1 LIKTFGEINDIVVIL
16 NIVLD
21 FPKTAAFKPMPFCDI
36 MMNMTQERPLIDET
50 RSLTMS
56 LWEHINELRKRLF
69 WALIAF
75 IVACVATFNLA
86 PTFIN
91 ILAVPVGGIDKLL
104 SIEVTENLGVFM
116 RVSLLSGFILSLPVL
131 LYELMAFIS
140 PGLTDTERRWT
151 LIFIPFATVM
161 FIVGVAFTFFVMLP
175 AAIPF
180 LIDFLGIKT
189 TPRLSNYIEF
199 VTSLMFWVGVSFEM
213 PIVVFLLAKLKLV
226 SARML
231 ARSWRYAIVIIAIA
245 AAVITPTSDPINMML
260 LMAPLFGLYFLSIAM
275 AAIARR

>member
-1 LIKTFGEINDIVVIL
+1 
-16 NIVLD
+16 
-21 FPKTAAFKPMPFCDI
+21 
-36 MMNMTQERPLIDET
+36 MMGMTQDPPLTEET
-50 RSLTMS
+50 RTLTMS
-56 LWEHINELRKRLF
+56 LWDHINELRKRLF

-116 RVSLLSGFILSLPVL
+116 RVSLLSGFILSLPAL

-140 PGLTDTERRWT
+140 PGLTATERRWT
-151 LIFIPFATVM
+151 LIFIPFATLM
-161 FIVGVAFTFFVMLP
+161 FIAGVAFTFFVMLP

-189 TPRLSNYIEF
+189 TPRLSSYIEF

-231 ARSWRYAIVIIAIA
+231 ARGWRYAIVIIAVA

-260 LMAPLFGLYFLSIAM
+260 LMLPLFALYFLSILM
-275 AAIARR
+275 AALARR

>member
-1 LIKTFGEINDIVVIL
+1 MDMAKESPLTDNDR
-16 NIVLD
+16 
-21 FPKTAAFKPMPFCDI
+21 T
-36 MMNMTQERPLIDET
+36 
-50 RSLTMS
+50 LTMS

-131 LYELMAFIS
+131 LYELMAFVA
-140 PGLTDTERRWT
+140 PGLTSTERRWT
-151 LIFIPFATVM
+151 YIFIPFATIM
-161 FIVGVAFTFFVMLP
+161 FVAGVAFTFFVMLP

-189 TPRLSNYIEF
+189 TPRLSSYIDF
-199 VTSLMFWVGVSFEM
+199 ITSLMFWVGVSFEM
-213 PIVVFLLAKLKLV
+213 PIVVFLLAKLKLITARKLL
-226 SARML
+226 SA
-231 ARSWRYAIVIIAIA
+231 WRYAIVIIAIA
-245 AAVITPTSDPINMML
+245 AAVITPTSDPINMTL
-260 LMAPLFGLYFLSIAM
+260 LMIPLIGIYFLSILM

>member
-1 LIKTFGEINDIVVIL
+1 MAEEQISPE
-16 NIVLD
+16 
-21 FPKTAAFKPMPFCDI
+21 
-36 MMNMTQERPLIDET
+36 ET
-50 RSLTMS
+50 PSLVMD
-56 LWEHINELRKRLF
+56 LWGHINELRKRLF

-75 IVACVATFNLA
+75 VAACVATFNLA

-116 RVSLLSGFILSLPVL
+116 RVSLLSGFILSLPIL
-131 LYELMAFIS
+131 LYELMAFIN
-140 PGLTDTERRWT
+140 PGLTPTERKWT
-151 LIFIPFATVM
+151 YIFIPFATIM
-161 FIVGVAFTFFVMLP
+161 FIAGVAFTYFVMLP

-180 LIDFLGIKT
+180 LVNFLGIKT
-189 TPRLSNYIEF
+189 TPRLSSYTEF

-226 SARML
+226 SAGML
-231 ARSWRYAIVIIAIA
+231 ARGWRYAIVIIAVA
-245 AAVITPTSDPINMML
+245 AAVITPTADPINMML
-260 LMAPLFGLYFLSIAM
+260 LMIPLIGIYFLSILM